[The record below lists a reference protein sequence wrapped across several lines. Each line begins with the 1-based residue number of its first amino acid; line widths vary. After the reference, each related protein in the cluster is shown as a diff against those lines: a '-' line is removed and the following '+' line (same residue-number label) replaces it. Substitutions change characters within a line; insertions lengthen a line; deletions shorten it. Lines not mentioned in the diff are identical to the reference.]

1 MMVEVTTLY
10 PGTTR
15 MKSEISKDQVSR
27 LVEWLNRV
35 LGNLQEF

>member
-1 MMVEVTTLY
+1 MMVEVTTRY

-15 MKSEISKDQVSR
+15 MAPAINKEQVSR

-35 LGNLQEF
+35 LGSLQEF